1 VTSAVPAV
9 LAEHRPPGRAFD
21 RAFRALALVGAV
33 LVLVVL
39 VLIAWVTVRQAWPAF
54 RAAGLDYLT
63 SDTWDPTN
71 ATSPAFG
78 TLAFSFGT
86 VVISG
91 VALVISVPISVGI
104 ALFITEVAPPW
115 MRNPAVYVVDLLA
128 AVPSVVYGLW
138 GALVLAPALP
148 GFFQDVH
155 DTIGW
160 VPVLGAVL
168 DGSPISGKAFM
179 TGGLI
184 LAVMVTPIITA
195 VTREAFVTVPRIQ
208 KDAALALGATRWE
221 MIRAAVLPHG
231 RRGMV
236 AGILIGFG
244 RAIGETIA
252 VALVI
257 GSTPQITEQLFSS
270 GDALPAVIANQ
281 FGESTGTYRAA
292 LIGMGVVLFVITFLI
307 GVGARA
313 YLGRRERRTGA
324 TA

>member
-1 VTSAVPAV
+1 MATSARAV
-9 LAEHRPPGRAFD
+9 LTEHRPPGRVLDRTFRVLAF
-21 RAFRALALVGAV
+21 VGAV
-33 LVLVVL
+33 LVLVIL
-39 VLIAWVTVRQAWPAF
+39 ALIAYVTVREAWPAF
-54 RAAGLDYLT
+54 QEAGLDYLT
-63 SDTWDPTN
+63 RDRWDPTN

-91 VALVISVPISVGI
+91 AALVISVPVSVGI
-104 ALFITEVAPPW
+104 ALFITEVAPKW
-115 MRNPAVYVVDLLA
+115 LRNPAVYVVDLLA

-148 GFFQDVH
+148 GFFADVQAAV
-155 DTIGW
+155 GW
-160 VPVLGAVL
+160 VPVLGDVL
-168 DGSPISGKAFM
+168 DGSPISGKSFM
-179 TGGLI
+179 TAGLI

-195 VTREAFVTVPRIQ
+195 VTREAFVTVPQAQ

-257 GSTPQITEQLFSS
+257 GSTPRITEQLFSS

-307 GVGARA
+307 GVAARA
-313 YLGRRERRTGA
+313 YLGRRDRQLGIVG
-324 TA
+324 